1 MNLKDQLLADLAE
14 RIQHRYYG
22 KYRGV
27 VTQVD
32 GETMRLKAKIPAVL
46 FEQESGWAMPCVPY
60 AGPQVGIAFLPEA
73 GSGVWIE
80 FEGGNVSCPIWTG
93 CYWRKGELPTEVK
106 ADVKAIITK
115 KIKIVFN
122 DSAPSVTC
130 GDRNGNTLKLNA
142 EGIAI
147 ERDSKNLK
155 ITPSKV
161 AVNDGALE
169 VI

>member
-1 MNLKDQLLADLAE
+1 MNLNDQLLSDLAE

-32 GETMRLKAKIPAVL
+32 GETMRLKAKVPAVL
-46 FEQESGWAMPCVPY
+46 REQESGWAMPCVPY
-60 AGPQVGIAFLPEA
+60 AGPQVGVAFLPEA

-93 CYWRKGELPTEVK
+93 CYWRKGEFPPEAK
-106 ADVKAIITK
+106 ADVKAIVTK
-115 KIKIVFN
+115 KTKIVFD

-130 GDRNGNTLKLNA
+130 SDTNENMLTLDSDGVA
-142 EGIAI
+142 M
-147 ERDSKNLK
+147 ERGGKNLK
-155 ITPSKV
+155 ITTSKV

-169 VI
+169 VT